1 MTDRLSGVGSPD
13 REARA
18 RTFNQFAHCYEPS
31 WATWRHERDGTT
43 TLLGA
48 IVNRSPEDRAA
59 IANLLL
65 DDGADPALGDS
76 DGFTPLHSLLGSA
89 NLDPS
94 VDIPLMR
101 RLIDGG
107 ADLNRV
113 ARQVG
118 SPLRALLTNMDLLD
132 PETRAIF
139 EAFLDYPGIEVLAK
153 AKNGNTH
160 LETARRMEFQWRTDL
175 LEDYLRREGI
185 DVPPPI
191 ETTS

>member
-1 MTDRLSGVGSPD
+1 MNT
-13 REARA
+13 
-18 RTFNQFAHCYEPS
+18 
-31 WATWRHERDGTT
+31 
-43 TLLGA
+43 
-48 IVNRSPEDRAA
+48 
-59 IANLLL
+59 
-65 DDGADPALGDS
+65 
-76 DGFTPLHSLLGSA
+76 
-89 NLDPS
+89 
-94 VDIPLMR
+94 
-101 RLIDGG
+101 
-107 ADLNRV
+107 V
-113 ARQVG
+113 AGQVG
-118 SPLRALLTNMDLLD
+118 SPFRALLANMDLLG